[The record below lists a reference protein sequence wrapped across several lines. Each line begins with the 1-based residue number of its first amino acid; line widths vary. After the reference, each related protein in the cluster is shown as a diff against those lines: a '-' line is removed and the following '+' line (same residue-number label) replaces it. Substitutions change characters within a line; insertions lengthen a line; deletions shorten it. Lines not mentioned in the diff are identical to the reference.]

1 MSFFKR
7 FIDSRLLEI
16 IFYLIILIVVDN
28 LLLQGLASPRA
39 VMEWFGKVFH
49 DPQAF
54 AVGANVS
61 SINPALPPWLDSFIW
76 VLFAVLLWVFNKKR
90 LIYWPLILYNAWLTF
105 WIIIAVMFLSVNLWN
120 PQSGGAEVLLSD
132 AFFVWISNL
141 VVFAVWYWILD
152 HKNQNQDSIAKT
164 KKKAHFLFAQTLEAL
179 PGWEQWK
186 PGFVDYLFFS
196 FNTSTAFGAS
206 DTLILTKR
214 AKILI
219 IMQSLISL
227 ILFVVIAARAINIIK

>member
-1 MSFFKR
+1 MVKIR
-7 FIDSRLLEI
+7 GFIDRRLFEI
-16 IFYLIILIVVDN
+16 ILYLLILIVVDN
-28 LLLQGLASPRA
+28 LLLQGLSSPRA
-39 VMEWFGKVFH
+39 VMQFFGTTFH
-49 DPQAF
+49 DPKAF
-54 AVGANVS
+54 AVSANVS
-61 SINPALPPWLDSFIW
+61 SISPLLPSWADSFIW
-76 VLFAVLLWVFNKKR
+76 VILTVILWVFKKR
-90 LIYWPLILYNAWLTF
+90 KFIYWPLIIYNVWLTF
-105 WIIIAVMFLSVNLWN
+105 WIIVAVIFLSINLWN
-120 PQSGGAEVLLSD
+120 PKSGGAEVLLSD
-132 AFFVWISNL
+132 AFFVWVSNL

-152 HKNQNQDSIAKT
+152 HNNYDALIKT
-164 KKKAHFLFAQTLEAL
+164 KKKAHFLFAQTLEKL

-214 AKILI
+214 AKVLI

>member
-1 MSFFKR
+1 
-7 FIDSRLLEI
+7 
-16 IFYLIILIVVDN
+16 
-28 LLLQGLASPRA
+28 
-39 VMEWFGKVFH
+39 
-49 DPQAF
+49 
-54 AVGANVS
+54 
-61 SINPALPPWLDSFIW
+61 
-76 VLFAVLLWVFNKKR
+76 
-90 LIYWPLILYNAWLTF
+90 
-105 WIIIAVMFLSVNLWN
+105 MFLSINLWN
-120 PQSGGAEVLLSD
+120 PKSGGAEVLLSD

-152 HKNQNQDSIAKT
+152 HKNHDTLIKQ
-164 KKKAHFLFAQTLEAL
+164 KKNVHFLFAQTLEKL

-206 DTLILTKR
+206 DTIILTKK

-219 IMQSLISL
+219 ITQSLISL